1 MIFQWTEILELLR
14 LCLVAIDLLSFL
26 QQLEFQLLDFLL
38 HLIHLVRYLVRRL
51 LDNLVYI
58 DLSSYAF
65 CTSAKQ

>member
-26 QQLEFQLLDFLL
+26 QQLELQLRDFLL

-58 DLSSYAF
+58 DLSFDAF